1 MKRNK
6 LLVLSLLACT
16 LLASC
21 DDEDLLIN
29 GSNPVGNV
37 DAQDKDNSDVSL
49 DTVLT
54 LQDLYDSL
62 KTSQGGAK
70 AIEVLLEKIA
80 ELEYVDTTN
89 TDRVAIKTQNSEK
102 FDVRNYHTTASFT
115 KEISEKFEDIVDGT
129 SYLDDEGDFDAEE
142 YKDYIEETFDY
153 ELVEAST
160 TASKYLD
167 AELSAKLVYNYDEY
181 IEEEIIPGILE
192 GYIYTDYVT
201 ASSKYKGQFS
211 NQYAM
216 KLQVLKVSRDT
227 SKVNG
232 QWNTSL
238 IKDLRAVTG
247 RSLAANENTAVTF
260 STDYSFVTFDSKNN
274 MVVFTS
280 NANELSYDVYDNNEK
295 IQALVDSMF
304 TLQSGEA
311 NIYQVTHEEAV
322 KLVAE
327 NALVANAEKSWKIT
341 QNDFA
346 GQKYYEKVEEL
357 LIARDLW
364 KIDREVVLARN
375 YDYKT
380 PKYDAMTETEKN
392 EAKSFAS
399 SYSNSNSKPLK
410 EVAKEKKITAQQVSY
425 YEEPEY
431 YNKSTYT
438 SVLPS
443 ALSSLRGT
451 SAKDLRS
458 NLIAGETA
466 EQNFLYPKKSV
477 VSDPVYLDTS
487 SNNYYVCEVS
497 EWYGLYLNNNLL
509 DSTSS
514 YKSVSN
520 YHIEAYQTG
529 ELKVYGD
536 SSDYSKATETYN
548 YATNPEKFESTIEL
562 VQVSASNIL
571 TDAMRKEAI
580 VALFEKYGLEIN
592 EQIVHDY
599 IKSQYPDYFD
609 EEDDK

>member
-21 DDEDLLIN
+21 DEEDLLIN
-29 GSNPVGNV
+29 GSQEVGNV
-37 DAQDKDNSDVSL
+37 DAVNKENGKVEL

-70 AIEVLLEKIA
+70 AVEVLLEKIA
-80 ELEYVDTTN
+80 ELEYVDSTK
-89 TDRVAIKTQNSEK
+89 TDKVTLKTFASEK
-102 FDVRNYHTTASFT
+102 FDVKSYHTQAAFT
-115 KEISEKFEDIVDGT
+115 EEISEKFEKIVDGT
-129 SYLDDEGDFDAEE
+129 SYLDDNGDFDPVE
-142 YKDYIEETFDY
+142 YKDYIEDTYDY
-153 ELVEAST
+153 DLVEASA

-181 IEEEIIPGILE
+181 IEEEIIPGLLKD
-192 GYIYTDYVT
+192 YIYTDYVT

-216 KLQVLKVSRDT
+216 KLEVLKVARDT
-227 SKVNG
+227 TKHNG
-232 QWNTSL
+232 DWTTSL
-238 IKDLRAVTG
+238 VRDLRAVTA
-247 RSLAANENTAVTF
+247 RSLSTNKAEGITF
-260 STDYSFVTFDSKNN
+260 STDYSFVAFNSNN
-274 MVVFTS
+274 DMIVFTS
-280 NANELSYDVYDNNEK
+280 AADKLTYNVYDNTTD
-295 IQALVDSMF
+295 ITALVNSML
-304 TLQSGEA
+304 TLQTGEK
-311 NIYQVTHEEAV
+311 NIYQVTLEEA
-322 KLVAE
+322 
-327 NALVANAEKSWKIT
+327 NALVTSKSLVANTEKSWVID
-341 QNDFA
+341 QNTFA
-346 GQKYYEKVEEL
+346 GQEYYEKIEEL
-357 LIARDLW
+357 LIARNLW

-380 PKYDAMTETEKN
+380 PKYDAMTETEKD

-399 SYSNSNSKPLK
+399 SYSSSNSKPLK
-410 EVAKEKKITAQQVSY
+410 EVAKTKKISAQQVSY

-438 SVLPS
+438 AVLPS

-458 NLIAGETA
+458 NLIDDR
-466 EQNFLYPKKSV
+466 FLYPKSTTV
-477 VSDPVYLDTS
+477 NDPVYLDTA

-497 EWYGLYLNNNLL
+497 EWYGLYLNKNLL

-536 SSDYSKATETYN
+536 SSDYSKATETYK
-548 YATNPEKFESTIEL
+548 YAENPEKFESAIEL

-571 TDAMRKEAI
+571 TDAMRKEAV

-609 EEDDK
+609 EEED

>member
-21 DDEDLLIN
+21 DDENLLIN

-37 DAQDKDNSDVSL
+37 DAVNKDNGSVQL
-49 DTVLT
+49 DTT
-54 LQDLYDSL
+54 LNLQKLYDSL
-62 KTSQGGAK
+62 KEGEGGSK
-70 AIEVLLEKIA
+70 AVEVLLDKIA
-80 ELEYVDTTN
+80 ELEYVDTTK
-89 TDRVAIKTQNSEK
+89 TDKVTLKTFASDK
-102 FDVRNYHTTASFT
+102 FDVKSYHTQAAFT

-129 SYLDDEGDFDAEE
+129 SYLDDNGNFDPEE

-167 AELSAKLVYNYDEY
+167 AALSAKLVYNYDEY
-181 IEEEIIPGILE
+181 IEEEIIPSLLQN
-192 GYIYTDYVT
+192 YIYTDYVT

-216 KLQVLKVSRDT
+216 RLEVLKVSRDT
-227 SKVNG
+227 SKENG
-232 QWNTSL
+232 NWNTSL
-238 IKDLRAVTG
+238 IRDLRAVTA
-247 RSLAANENTAVTF
+247 RSLKANAANTITF
-260 STDYSFVTFDSKNN
+260 SNDYDFVTFNSDNDMIVFDSE
-274 MVVFTS
+274 
-280 NANELSYDVYDNNEK
+280 ANKLTFNVYDNTSD
-295 IQALVDSMF
+295 ITALVNSMLK
-304 TLQSGEA
+304 LQNGEQ
-311 NIYQVTHEEAV
+311 NINQVTVEEA
-322 KLVAE
+322 K
-327 NALVANAEKSWKIT
+327 ALVADKSLVANTEKSWTID
-341 QNDFA
+341 QNTFA
-346 GQKYYEKVEEL
+346 GQTYYEHIEEL

-392 EAKSFAS
+392 EAKALAS
-399 SYSNSNSKPLK
+399 TYSSSNSKPLS

-458 NLIAGETA
+458 NLIDDR
-466 EQNFLYPKKSV
+466 FLYPKKTTV
-477 VSDPVYLDTS
+477 NDPVYLDTD
-487 SNNYYVCEVS
+487 SNNYYVVEVS
-497 EWYGLYLNNNLL
+497 QWYGLYLNTNLL
-509 DSTSS
+509 DSTNS

-520 YHIEAYQTG
+520 YHIEAYQSG

-536 SSDYSKATETYN
+536 SADYSKATETYK
-548 YATNPEKFESTIEL
+548 YATNPEKFEATIEL

-571 TDAMRKEAI
+571 TDAMRKEAV
-580 VALFEKYGLEIN
+580 VALLEKYGLEIN

-609 EEDDK
+609 EEDK

>member
-21 DDEDLLIN
+21 DDENLLIN
-29 GSNPVGNV
+29 GSDPVGNV
-37 DAQDKDNSDVSL
+37 DAVNKDNGSVQL
-49 DTVLT
+49 DTT
-54 LQDLYDSL
+54 LNLQKLYDSL
-62 KTSQGGAK
+62 KEGEGGSK
-70 AIEVLLEKIA
+70 AVEVLLDKIA
-80 ELEYVDTTN
+80 ELEYVDTTK
-89 TDRVAIKTQNSEK
+89 TDKVTLKTFASDK
-102 FDVRNYHTTASFT
+102 FDVKSYHTQAAFT

-129 SYLDDEGDFDAEE
+129 SYLDDNGNFDPEE

-167 AELSAKLVYNYDEY
+167 AALSAKLVYNYDEY
-181 IEEEIIPGILE
+181 IEEEIIPGLLQN
-192 GYIYTDYVT
+192 YIYTDYVT

-216 KLQVLKVSRDT
+216 RLEVLKVSRDT
-227 SKVNG
+227 SKENG
-232 QWNTSL
+232 NWNTSL
-238 IKDLRAVTG
+238 IRDLRAVTA
-247 RSLAANENTAVTF
+247 RSLKANAANTITF
-260 STDYSFVTFDSKNN
+260 SNDYDFVTFNSDNDMIVFDSE
-274 MVVFTS
+274 
-280 NANELSYDVYDNNEK
+280 ANKLTFNVYDNTSD
-295 IQALVDSMF
+295 ITALVNSMLK
-304 TLQSGEA
+304 LQNGEQ
-311 NIYQVTHEEAV
+311 NINQVTVEEA
-322 KLVAE
+322 K
-327 NALVANAEKSWKIT
+327 ALVAAKSLVANTEKSWTID
-341 QNDFA
+341 QNTFA
-346 GQKYYEKVEEL
+346 GQTYYEHIEEL

-392 EAKSFAS
+392 EAKAFAS
-399 SYSNSNSKPLK
+399 TYSSSNSKPLS

-458 NLIAGETA
+458 NLIDDR
-466 EQNFLYPKKSV
+466 FLYPKKTTV
-477 VSDPVYLDTS
+477 NDPVYLDTD
-487 SNNYYVCEVS
+487 SNNYYVVEVS
-497 EWYGLYLNNNLL
+497 QWYGLYLNTNLL
-509 DSTSS
+509 DSTNS

-520 YHIEAYQTG
+520 YHIEAYQSG

-536 SSDYSKATETYN
+536 SADYSKATETYK
-548 YATNPEKFESTIEL
+548 YAANPEKFEATIEL

-571 TDAMRKEAI
+571 TDAMRKEAV
-580 VALFEKYGLEIN
+580 VALLEKYGLEIN

-609 EEDDK
+609 EEDK

>member
-21 DDEDLLIN
+21 DDENLLIN
-29 GSNPVGNV
+29 GSDPVGNV
-37 DAQDKDNSDVSL
+37 DAVNKDNGSVQL
-49 DTVLT
+49 DTT
-54 LQDLYDSL
+54 LNLQKLYDSL
-62 KTSQGGAK
+62 KEGEGGSK
-70 AIEVLLEKIA
+70 AVEVLLDKIA
-80 ELEYVDTTN
+80 ELEYVDTTK
-89 TDRVAIKTQNSEK
+89 TDKVTLKTFASDK
-102 FDVRNYHTTASFT
+102 FDVKSYHTQAAFT

-129 SYLDDEGDFDAEE
+129 SYLDDNGNFDPEE

-167 AELSAKLVYNYDEY
+167 AALSSKLVYNYDEY
-181 IEEEIIPGILE
+181 IEEEIIPGLLQN
-192 GYIYTDYVT
+192 YIYTDYVT

-216 KLQVLKVSRDT
+216 RLEVLKVSRDT
-227 SKVNG
+227 SKENG
-232 QWNTSL
+232 NWNTSL
-238 IKDLRAVTG
+238 IRDLRAVTA
-247 RSLAANENTAVTF
+247 RSLKANAANTITF
-260 STDYSFVTFDSKNN
+260 SNDYDFVTFNSDNDMIVFDSE
-274 MVVFTS
+274 
-280 NANELSYDVYDNNEK
+280 ANKLTFNVYDNTSD
-295 IQALVDSMF
+295 ITALVNSMLK
-304 TLQSGEA
+304 LQNGEQ
-311 NIYQVTHEEAV
+311 NINQVTVEEA
-322 KLVAE
+322 K
-327 NALVANAEKSWKIT
+327 ALVAAKSLVANTEKSWTID
-341 QNDFA
+341 QNTFA
-346 GQKYYEKVEEL
+346 GQTYYEHIEEL

-392 EAKSFAS
+392 EAKAFAS
-399 SYSNSNSKPLK
+399 TYSSSNSKPLS

-458 NLIAGETA
+458 NLIDDR
-466 EQNFLYPKKSV
+466 FLYPKKTTV
-477 VSDPVYLDTS
+477 NDPVYLDTD
-487 SNNYYVCEVS
+487 SNNYYVVEVS
-497 EWYGLYLNNNLL
+497 QWYGLYLNTNLL
-509 DSTSS
+509 DSTNS

-520 YHIEAYQTG
+520 YHIEAYQSG

-536 SSDYSKATETYN
+536 SADYSKATETYK
-548 YATNPEKFESTIEL
+548 YAANPEKFEATIEL

-571 TDAMRKEAI
+571 TDAMRKEAV
-580 VALFEKYGLEIN
+580 VALLEKYGLEIN

-609 EEDDK
+609 EEDK

>member
-21 DDEDLLIN
+21 DDENLLIN
-29 GSNPVGNV
+29 GSDPVGNV
-37 DAQDKDNSDVSL
+37 DAVNKDNGSVQL
-49 DTVLT
+49 DTT
-54 LQDLYDSL
+54 LNLQKLYDSL
-62 KTSQGGAK
+62 KEGEGGSK
-70 AIEVLLEKIA
+70 AVEVLLDKIA
-80 ELEYVDTTN
+80 ELEYVDTTK
-89 TDRVAIKTQNSEK
+89 TDKVTLKTFASDK
-102 FDVRNYHTTASFT
+102 FDVKSYHTQAAFT

-129 SYLDDEGDFDAEE
+129 SYLDDNGNFDPEE

-167 AELSAKLVYNYDEY
+167 AALSSKLVYNYDEY
-181 IEEEIIPGILE
+181 IEEEIIPGLLQN
-192 GYIYTDYVT
+192 YIYTDYVT

-216 KLQVLKVSRDT
+216 RLEVLKVSRDT
-227 SKVNG
+227 SKENG
-232 QWNTSL
+232 NWNTSL
-238 IKDLRAVTG
+238 IRDLRAVTA
-247 RSLAANENTAVTF
+247 RSLKANAANTITF
-260 STDYSFVTFDSKNN
+260 SNDYDFVTFNSDNDMIVFDSE
-274 MVVFTS
+274 
-280 NANELSYDVYDNNEK
+280 ANKLTFNVYDNTSD
-295 IQALVDSMF
+295 ITALVNSMLK
-304 TLQSGEA
+304 LQNGEQ
-311 NIYQVTHEEAV
+311 NINQVTVEEA
-322 KLVAE
+322 K
-327 NALVANAEKSWKIT
+327 ALVAAKSLVANTEKSWTID
-341 QNDFA
+341 QNTFA
-346 GQKYYEKVEEL
+346 GQTYYEHIEEL

-392 EAKSFAS
+392 EAKAFAS
-399 SYSNSNSKPLK
+399 TYSSSNSKPLS

-458 NLIAGETA
+458 NLIDDR
-466 EQNFLYPKKSV
+466 FLYPKKTTV
-477 VSDPVYLDTS
+477 NDPVYLDTD
-487 SNNYYVCEVS
+487 SNNYYVVEVS
-497 EWYGLYLNNNLL
+497 QWYGLYLNTNLL
-509 DSTSS
+509 DSTNS
-514 YKSVSN
+514 YKSVST
-520 YHIEAYQTG
+520 YHIEAYQSG

-536 SSDYSKATETYN
+536 SADYSKATETYK
-548 YATNPEKFESTIEL
+548 YAANPEKFEATIEL

-571 TDAMRKEAI
+571 TDAMRKEAV
-580 VALFEKYGLEIN
+580 VALLEKYGLEIN

-609 EEDDK
+609 EEDK

>member
-21 DDEDLLIN
+21 DDENLLIN
-29 GSNPVGNV
+29 GSDPVGNV
-37 DAQDKDNSDVSL
+37 DAVNKDNGSVQL
-49 DTVLT
+49 DTT
-54 LQDLYDSL
+54 LNLQKLYDSL
-62 KTSQGGAK
+62 KEGEGGSK
-70 AIEVLLEKIA
+70 AVEVLLDKIA
-80 ELEYVDTTN
+80 ELEYVETTK
-89 TDRVAIKTQNSEK
+89 TDKVTLKTFASDK
-102 FDVRNYHTTASFT
+102 FDVKSYHTQAAFT

-129 SYLDDEGDFDAEE
+129 SYLDDNGNFDPEE

-167 AELSAKLVYNYDEY
+167 AALSAKLVYNYDEY
-181 IEEEIIPGILE
+181 IEEEIIPGLLQN
-192 GYIYTDYVT
+192 YIYTDYVT

-216 KLQVLKVSRDT
+216 RLEVLKVSRDT
-227 SKVNG
+227 SKENG
-232 QWNTSL
+232 NWNTSL
-238 IKDLRAVTG
+238 IRDLRAVTA
-247 RSLAANENTAVTF
+247 RSLKANAANTITF
-260 STDYSFVTFDSKNN
+260 SNDYDFVTFNSDNDMIVFDSE
-274 MVVFTS
+274 
-280 NANELSYDVYDNNEK
+280 ANKLTFNVYDNTSD
-295 IQALVDSMF
+295 ITALVNSMLK
-304 TLQSGEA
+304 LQNGEQ
-311 NIYQVTHEEAV
+311 NINQVTVEEA
-322 KLVAE
+322 K
-327 NALVANAEKSWKIT
+327 ALVAAKSLVANTEKSWTID
-341 QNDFA
+341 QNTFA
-346 GQKYYEKVEEL
+346 GQTYYEHIEEL

-392 EAKSFAS
+392 EAKAFAS
-399 SYSNSNSKPLK
+399 TYSSSNSKPLS

-458 NLIAGETA
+458 NLIDDR
-466 EQNFLYPKKSV
+466 FLYPKKTTV
-477 VSDPVYLDTS
+477 NDPVYLDTD
-487 SNNYYVCEVS
+487 SNNYYVVEVS
-497 EWYGLYLNNNLL
+497 QWYGLYLNTNLL
-509 DSTSS
+509 DSTNS

-520 YHIEAYQTG
+520 YHIEAYQSG

-536 SSDYSKATETYN
+536 SADYSKATETYK
-548 YATNPEKFESTIEL
+548 YAANPEKFEATIEL

-571 TDAMRKEAI
+571 TDAMRKEAV
-580 VALFEKYGLEIN
+580 VALLEKYGLEIN

-609 EEDDK
+609 EEDK